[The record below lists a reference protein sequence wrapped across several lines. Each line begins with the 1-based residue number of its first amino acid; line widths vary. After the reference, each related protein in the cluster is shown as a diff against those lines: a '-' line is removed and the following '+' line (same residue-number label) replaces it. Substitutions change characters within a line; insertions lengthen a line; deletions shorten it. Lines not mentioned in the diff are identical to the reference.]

1 MISNAIATYDAV
13 IKAIPS
19 LLVVLT
25 VEIFANTL
33 CKAVNWEVLTQKIV
47 VGAKNQRIQASET
60 LNENSLNL

>member
-25 VEIFANTL
+25 DEIFANTL
-33 CKAVNWEVLTQKIV
+33 CRAVNCEAQTKRVV